1 MEISTNN
8 TQTAS
13 PYTSTKQ
20 KENSSTDSSFDE
32 LLNNNSQQDTQ
43 TKSPTSSKEDYIEVS
58 STTEQTQTVTYTQDV
73 AKVQTESYDSNKKFL
88 NFLDKNYPNYF
99 EKNGISKED
108 EEAIRAV
115 LADNEVSDDDIRELS
130 FEQAQTLHKIAL
142 NRVEYGPKDTNNMM
156 ILPTENNKVLL
167 TLQTTEL
174 TKNDTFN
181 EAIFQTFVENLTLNE
196 HEMFKI
202 IEELSYTLHQ
212 AYNGMDLGFN
222 INQAPTPDKSASNQF
237 NNSEFNYDNHLSE
250 LLNLLDNLLSK
261 TNIPEVRKDYELLSR
276 NFGEILDNYRELQAE
291 EHN

>member
-1 MEISTNN
+1 ML
-8 TQTAS
+8 A
-13 PYTSTKQ
+13 
-20 KENSSTDSSFDE
+20 
-32 LLNNNSQQDTQ
+32 
-43 TKSPTSSKEDYIEVS
+43 
-58 STTEQTQTVTYTQDV
+58 STT
-73 AKVQTESYDSNKKFL
+73 F
-88 NFLDKNYPNYF
+88 
-99 EKNGISKED
+99 
-108 EEAIRAV
+108 
-115 LADNEVSDDDIRELS
+115 
-130 FEQAQTLHKIAL
+130 
-142 NRVEYGPKDTNNMM
+142 
-156 ILPTENNKVLL
+156 
-167 TLQTTEL
+167 

-181 EAIFQTFVENLTLNE
+181 KATFQTFVENLTLDE